1 MFSIGKNWDGKIFGI
16 ADSAGSVVNT
26 DWNFLLKGNSTP
38 KLIQFEKKEYIF
50 SYRTVQKLWK
60 LDEK

>member
-1 MFSIGKNWDGKIFGI
+1 MYMYQNYPL
-16 ADSAGSVVNT
+16 A
-26 DWNFLLKGNSTP
+26 LKGKSIP

-50 SYRTVQKLWK
+50 SYRTVKKLWK